1 MIEMDRDRERLARI
15 FKAWLKWKN
24 EPCSSGMRTLSELES
39 EVMEEVHEVMN
50 EIYKEENHE

>member
-1 MIEMDRDRERLARI
+1 MIEMDRDKERLARI
-15 FKAWLKWKN
+15 YKAWLKWKN

-39 EVMEEVHEVMN
+39 EVMAEVHKVMN